1 MHLRLSDAFEVFTN
15 GCHNHPEQEDNMD
28 DIDTFL
34 EEHPEDNGIFV
45 NHAMINEALGKFFD
59 RGGRLVEDEEP
70 TKKPIKKRV
79 RKPRPEPTIHELCKE
94 VADQE
99 WKKPEAKRQFGMSVE
114 SGKASRKKSQAKQV
128 MRQRIL
134 CEHLRNPE
142 ETFSFNNDGRIHG

>member
-1 MHLRLSDAFEVFTN
+1 
-15 GCHNHPEQEDNMD
+15 MD

-45 NHAMINEALGKFFD
+45 NNAMISEALGKFFD
-59 RGGRLVEDEEP
+59 RGGRLIEDEEP
-70 TKKPIKKRV
+70 TKVEAKPKPKKIK
-79 RKPRPEPTIHELCKE
+79 PMPTENELAKE

-99 WKKPEAKRQFGMSVE
+99 WKKPEVKRQFGMSVE
-114 SGKASRKKSQAKQV
+114 SGSPSKKKSQAKQV
-128 MRQRIL
+128 VRQRIL

>member
-1 MHLRLSDAFEVFTN
+1 
-15 GCHNHPEQEDNMD
+15 MD

-45 NHAMINEALGKFFD
+45 NHAMISEALGKFFD
-59 RGGRLVEDEEP
+59 RGGRLGQDEEP
-70 TKKPIKKRV
+70 TKVEAKPKPKKIK
-79 RKPRPEPTIHELCKE
+79 PMPTENELAKE

-99 WKKPEAKRQFGMSVE
+99 WIKPEVKRQFGMSVE
-114 SGKASRKKSQAKQV
+114 SGCPSKKKSQAKQV
-128 MRQRIL
+128 VRQRIL